1 MYFLLVKLQ
10 LLKILFAKKI
20 RFNDDLSTV
29 LNFRNSIERSS
40 STQFYL
46 EICNDEKKKKM
57 YKASFV
63 RVKFYSENFEN
74 FYLYKLFKK

>member
-1 MYFLLVKLQ
+1 M
-10 LLKILFAKKI
+10 KKK
-20 RFNDDLSTV
+20 R
-29 LNFRNSIERSS
+29 
-40 STQFYL
+40 
-46 EICNDEKKKKM
+46 KKM